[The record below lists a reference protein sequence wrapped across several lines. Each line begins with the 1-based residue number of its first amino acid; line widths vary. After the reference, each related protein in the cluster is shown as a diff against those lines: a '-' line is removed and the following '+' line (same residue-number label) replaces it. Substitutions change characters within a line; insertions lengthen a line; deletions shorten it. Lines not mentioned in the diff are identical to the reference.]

1 MLEMARSFFDDYQ
14 IEDEDIV
21 RIDVPARGTGEET
34 ESAMR
39 GELEPL
45 IPILQSASLFGV
57 RQALE
62 LVDAQRLR
70 VAEAEVIVALLGASD
85 PDSVAVAL
93 VSEGALPATL
103 AKWVKAEGQ
112 VRSVSKMWESN
123 ASRWL
128 HDEIAE
134 RGLSIDGDAAAALI
148 QRFGADVASLGQALD
163 QLAESP
169 GKIRAADVID
179 RFRNRPNEPIF
190 HYTDAVAKGDTAE
203 ALRRLG
209 DLLTH
214 QPALVI
220 LGALEAEVRRR
231 SFALVASD
239 EENLRSIAG
248 ARKDD
253 KWVGRAWKQRGR
265 LKDSSLR
272 RAVEALSRADRILK
286 SAPEEMHR
294 VTMERLTVA
303 MCRWLSG
310 R

>member
-1 MLEMARSFFDDYQ
+1 MLEMAKGFLDEYAILDD
-14 IEDEDIV
+14 DIV
-21 RIDVPARGTGEET
+21 RIDVPLRGTGEET
-34 ESAMR
+34 DSALR

-57 RQALE
+57 RQGLE

-70 VAEAEVIVALLGASD
+70 VAEAEVIAALLGASD
-85 PDSVAVAL
+85 ADSVAVVL
-93 VSEGALPATL
+93 VSEGALPAVL
-103 AKWVKAEGQ
+103 AKWVKSEGQ
-112 VRSVSKMWESN
+112 ARSVSKMWERD
-123 ASRWL
+123 AARWL
-128 HDEIAE
+128 NAEIAE
-134 RGLSIDGDAAAALI
+134 RGLSLDADAAAALI

-169 GKIRAADVID
+169 GKIRAPDVID

-190 HYTDAVAKGDTAE
+190 HYTDAVARGDTAE

-231 SFALVASD
+231 SYALVASD
-239 EENLRSIAG
+239 EDELRSIAG

-286 SAPEEMHR
+286 SAPEELHR

-303 MCRWLSG
+303 MCRWLAG